1 MNIFCRQDQN
11 NRIHTDTDQTMQARI
26 IADEDNIAVI
36 NQLFDGC
43 MRTVS
48 DENGRV
54 GGFEPFTCCACD
66 MFIKPG
72 NVRVATWK
80 MLEKNSGLLQ
90 ARTLNPLHP
99 NLTAYYSYCGPH
111 GISPADDESFDLKR
125 LMLSPRSQTSTTR
138 RKKACPKK
146 AARKTNAKTRKK
158 KCPTIASKPV
168 GLIACKYCFTSLR
181 NGHIPKFAISNGF
194 FFGTPP
200 KELLELNDVELAFI
214 SPVKAYGYCFTYT
227 GSKSCSMQLKGTL
240 SFYKIDP
247 NSLVRTVA
255 KFSAFDMSENIV
267 VVLYGKMTKSQK
279 EKAKKRSC
287 LRPAKVLA
295 AVEWLCLNHET
306 FKTLSIDLDELRRN
320 MGKPY
325 VVDHSEMKETD
336 QDACLSVAQQR
347 QAVRT
352 NIESVDYF
360 QIFFPDKTINP
371 TQGGYSNKQS
381 FEEYVKAAKL
391 SHLSFHLHT
400 DFQKNYVPDY
410 KDDNLV
416 NACLLQFPYGRGGL
430 NECRFDK
437 TGESASESIDII
449 HYIKALSRNSQ
460 PQFHLQLFSLILYN
474 LHQKQRMVRGASV
487 VARDTLKAGVIAHQI
502 TTQQVRDAV
511 GRVRHGTGGGTSPG
525 DVFIGSVDA
534 VAGHVAHSNRNTKRA
549 RRNAESLTHHF
560 GMPSYFL
567 TVSPDD
573 DYNILVQVYS
583 GQLVDT
589 PGTRIE
595 TLSDNELADM
605 HSKRT
610 EVRVKYPGICAHA
623 FELMM
628 DIVVGKIIGWDNPDR
643 RGMFGECL
651 AFTQTVEEQGRLSLH
666 AHFQIWIK
674 EVNEIRD
681 NLFSNREYVVDCA
694 KRELC
699 SHVDKHVS
707 TKFLFQEVHATE
719 SAMKYTDVFPHEC
732 TVADFRERKHPV
744 LADDQTL
751 RNLRHKIA
759 CKLPGENSFA
769 ICPHCLKGWTIEEI
783 INCYLVN
790 AVGVPNL
797 SVWPDDTIH
806 RLKAMCV
813 QHQRDDPPASVMP
826 SWLVEAAYNV
836 HRHSAK
842 SCFKRKFGTLS
853 GLECRFRYPKPKRQ
867 RTCIQEVGD
876 SAKVKWYSFDGSF
889 SVVACL
895 EVIVQRALWDAF
907 QNQSCPYISHSKFQC
922 NSNIQMLLPGIL
934 AAYVFKYT
942 YKPTQDEDSAGY
954 DRMINQVSRLVANM
968 DHRQITIFSET
979 ICRLLGAAIAHQ
991 SSNVVGASM
1000 AAYLTRNDSRFKMSH
1015 DFVWCPLRDLKALL
1029 EGQKVNYY
1037 LSASLGKAQWTCTAL
1052 NYLCRNKLLEHEC
1065 TFDFFTKYSAVPNTK
1080 RRKDEDQGP
1089 RYFAFENGAYIH
1101 PTFDP
1106 KTDNFSMILG
1116 RCNVE
1121 DSKQSEDSSPITRKL
1136 IKVLQHD
1143 FPDTASFNGRIT
1155 DPDVTINPLMEKYS
1169 SFALLL
1175 FVPFR
1180 CLADLQVDGSYTR
1193 KFRELHSQ
1201 DFFSAGQL
1209 KFLQNIQ
1216 DAKANSFRFIS
1227 REDELQRTTTPF
1239 SAAGRKLPEELSSD
1253 LDDDENPVEFAHMCA
1268 NPETA
1273 LLHDQLTSAIHDS
1286 LAGSNKDE
1294 ADPVSPFP
1302 TSINL
1307 FAFRLKGTNKAGFQ
1321 CLPTPS
1327 SAGLRGNVVQY
1338 DSTEATENDLS
1349 ASANDL
1355 PIGSSNRVT
1364 QSDLIHT
1371 LLVGR
1376 NNRRVAIEV
1385 AERNDPDSAE
1395 GATTADGS
1403 ARSIIEWGIAAELD
1417 QEQQTAFQI
1426 ITSHF
1431 VLTLYRKAMADPD
1444 GYGDRSKRAVL
1455 LGNYTA
1461 LCKLTR
1467 TNYKRNPQ
1475 LVGLLHGP
1483 GGSGKSKVIN
1493 LVIQYASSFCN
1504 MLPGYNFTDR
1514 TILVCAYSGV
1524 AATLLRGQTFHSALF
1539 LNQKKELSAEQVEA
1553 FLDVEMIII
1562 DEISFAGYNNF
1573 EKLHVN
1579 LETLKQKMNVLY
1591 GGIDIVFAG
1600 DFRQLT
1606 PIKSVPIYKQ
1616 KGDLLFR
1623 GGINAYMELNGR
1635 HRFRND
1641 PEWGEILNAIRE
1653 GTVTADQIAR
1663 INERK
1668 VDVGDVLP
1676 EDTQIAVHFNKDRD
1690 VKNSAIFHQQL
1701 LSDISQSGSSCQSIL
1716 LFAGDVSVKRGGA
1729 GTSFEKCT
1737 SAFHALY
1744 QHVGE
1749 DDIVYGDRSF
1759 RTDPLLKIRIGAR
1772 VMVTKNINVSAGIA
1786 NGTVATVQKVLFQPG
1801 EEGFNVDVGGGATVL
1816 GVFSDRVRGILLRH
1830 TDPTIEPQQFILQP
1844 ESFTIHPLIPVKHE
1858 LRTSSGQ
1865 REQWTVRITHFPLVL
1880 TWATTVHKLQGQT
1893 VDRLFIHSW
1902 KEAADWIYVALSRV
1916 ATRSG
1921 LFLNKYLPF
1930 QLPSLQPDE
1939 DYKSMI
1945 TFFRTRRTRPAL
1957 DAADIETILRETS

>member
-1 MNIFCRQDQN
+1 MNTNKLI
-11 NRIHTDTDQTMQARI
+11 QARCI
-26 IADEDNIAVI
+26 PSDDNIAVI
-36 NQLFDGC
+36 NQHFDDC
-43 MRTVS
+43 MRMVS
-48 DENGRV
+48 DENGRIV
-54 GGFEPFTCCACD
+54 GYEPFTCCACD
-66 MFIKPG
+66 MFVKPA
-72 NVRVATWK
+72 NIRVATWK
-80 MLEKNSGLLQ
+80 MLEKNSRVFMAQ
-90 ARTLNPLHP
+90 SLNPLHP
-99 NLTAYYSYCGPH
+99 DLVAYYSYSGPH
-111 GISPADDESFDLKR
+111 GIPPTDDESFDLKR
-125 LMLSPRSQTSTTR
+125 LMLSPRSQTSTAR
-138 RKKACPKK
+138 RKDTGQKK
-146 AARKTNAKTRKK
+146 TAGKSNAKKRKK
-158 KCPTIASKPV
+158 NLTSTSKPV
-168 GLIACKYCFTSLR
+168 GLIACKYCYTSIR

-194 FFGTPP
+194 FFGAPP

-227 GSKSCSMQLKGTL
+227 GAKSSSMQLKGTL

-255 KFSAFDMSENIV
+255 KFGAFDMSENIV

-279 EKAKKRSC
+279 EKARKRSC

-295 AVEWLCLNHET
+295 ALEWLCHNHET
-306 FKTLSIDLDELRRN
+306 FKTLSIDLDDLRRN

-430 NECRFDK
+430 NECRADK
-437 TGESASESIDII
+437 IGDSFSESIDII

-511 GRVRHGTGGGTSPG
+511 GRVRKGASHSTSPG
-525 DVFIGSVDA
+525 DLFLGSVDA

-549 RRNAESLTHHF
+549 PRNAESLTHHF

-583 GQLVDT
+583 GQLVDR

-595 TLSDNELADM
+595 NLSDNDLANM
-605 HSKRT
+605 HSKRA
-610 EVRVKYPGICAHA
+610 EVRVKYPGVCAHA

-628 DIVVGKIIGWDNPDR
+628 DIVVGKIIGWDNPGR

-674 EVNEIRD
+674 EVNELRD
-681 NLFSNREYVVDCA
+681 KLFSSTGYIVACA
-694 KRELC
+694 KKELC
-699 SHVDKHVS
+699 KHVDRHIS
-707 TKFLFQEVHATE
+707 TKFISQDLDPMAGT
-719 SAMKYTDVFPHEC
+719 MKCFDIFPHDC
-732 TVADFRERKHPV
+732 TVADFRQRRHPI

-769 ICPHCLKGWTIEEI
+769 ICPHCLKGWTIEDI
-783 INCYLVN
+783 IHCYLIN

-797 SVWPDDTIH
+797 SAWPDDTIH

-813 QHQRDDPPASVMP
+813 QHQRDNPPASVMP

-836 HRHSAK
+836 HRHSIK

-853 GLECRFRYPKPKRQ
+853 GLECRFRYPKPKRR

-876 SAKVKWYSFDGSF
+876 DATIKWYSFDGSF
-889 SVVACL
+889 SVIASL

-922 NSNIQMLLPGIL
+922 NTNIQMLLPGIL

-942 YKPTQDEDSAGY
+942 YKATQDEDSAGY

-968 DHRQITIFSET
+968 SHRQITAFSET

-1000 AAYLTRNDSRFKMSH
+1000 AAYLTRNDSRFQMSH
-1015 DFVWCPLRDLKALL
+1015 EFVWCPLRDLKSLL
-1029 EGQKVNYY
+1029 EGHKVNYY
-1037 LSASLGKAQWTCTAL
+1037 LSASLGKAQWACTAL
-1052 NYLCRNKLLEHEC
+1052 NYLCRNELLEHEC
-1065 TFDFFTKYSAVPNTK
+1065 TFDFFTKYRAVPSTK
-1080 RRKDEDQGP
+1080 RRKAEEHGP
-1089 RYFAFENGAYIH
+1089 RYYAFENKGYIH
-1101 PTFDP
+1101 PSFDP
-1106 KTDNFSMILG
+1106 KSGNFSMILA
-1116 RCNVE
+1116 RYNAE
-1121 DSKQSEDSSPITRKL
+1121 DSDQTDASSAVTRKL

-1143 FPDTASFNGRIT
+1143 FPDTASFNGLIT
-1155 DPDVTINPLMEKYS
+1155 DPDVIINPSMEKYS

-1180 CLADLQVDGSYTR
+1180 CLADLQVDGSYTK
-1193 KFRELHSQ
+1193 KFRQLYGQ
-1201 DFFSAGQL
+1201 TFFSRDQL

-1216 DAKANSFRFIS
+1216 DAKANSFRYIS
-1227 REDELQRTTTPF
+1227 REDELQRTTVPF
-1239 SAAGRKLPEELSSD
+1239 SAAGRLIPEELS
-1253 LDDDENPVEFAHMCA
+1253 LALEEDESPVEFAKMCA
-1268 NPETA
+1268 NPETS
-1273 LLHDQLTSAIHDS
+1273 LLHDRLTSAMHDS

-1294 ADPVSPFP
+1294 ANPVSPFP

-1307 FAFRLKGTNKAGFQ
+1307 FAFRLKGTNKGGFQ

-1327 SAGLRGNVVQY
+1327 TAGLQESVVRY
-1338 DSTEATENDLS
+1338 DSTEATEHDLL
-1349 ASANDL
+1349 ASVNDL
-1355 PIGSSNRVT
+1355 PTDSRNRVT

-1371 LLVGR
+1371 LLVGQT
-1376 NNRRVAIEV
+1376 NRRVVIEV
-1385 AERNDPDSAE
+1385 AEREDPDSAE

-1403 ARSIIEWGIAAELD
+1403 ARSIIEWGVAAELD

-1431 VLTLYRKAMADPD
+1431 VLTLYRKAMADSD
-1444 GYGDRSKRAVL
+1444 GYGDRSNRAL
-1455 LGNYTA
+1455 LLSNYTA

-1553 FLDVEMIII
+1553 FLDVEMVII
-1562 DEISFAGYNNF
+1562 DEISFAGYKDF
-1573 EKLHVN
+1573 EKLHLN
-1579 LETLKQKMNVLY
+1579 LETLKQRMNALY
-1591 GGIDIVFAG
+1591 GGVDIVFAG

-1606 PIKSVPIYKQ
+1606 PIKALPIYKH
-1616 KGDLLFR
+1616 KGDLLFK

-1653 GTVTADQIAR
+1653 GTVTTDQIAR

-1701 LSDISQSGSSCQSIL
+1701 LSDISQSGCSFQSIL
-1716 LFAGDVSVKRGGA
+1716 IFAGDVSVKKGGT

-1749 DDIVYGDRSF
+1749 NDIVYGDRSF
-1759 RTDPLLKIRIGAR
+1759 RTDPLLKLRIGSR

-1801 EEGFNVDVGGGATVL
+1801 EEGFNVNIGGGATVL
-1816 GVFSDRVRGILLRH
+1816 GVFSDKVRGILLKH
-1830 TDPTIEPQQFILQP
+1830 TDPTIEPQQFILKP

-1930 QLPSLQPDE
+1930 HLPRLQPDE

-1957 DAADIETILRETS
+1957 DDMDIEAILHESS

>member
-1 MNIFCRQDQN
+1 M
-11 NRIHTDTDQTMQARI
+11 
-26 IADEDNIAVI
+26 
-36 NQLFDGC
+36 
-43 MRTVS
+43 
-48 DENGRV
+48 
-54 GGFEPFTCCACD
+54 GG
-66 MFIKPG
+66 
-72 NVRVATWK
+72 
-80 MLEKNSGLLQ
+80 
-90 ARTLNPLHP
+90 
-99 NLTAYYSYCGPH
+99 
-111 GISPADDESFDLKR
+111 
-125 LMLSPRSQTSTTR
+125 
-138 RKKACPKK
+138 
-146 AARKTNAKTRKK
+146 
-158 KCPTIASKPV
+158 
-168 GLIACKYCFTSLR
+168 
-181 NGHIPKFAISNGF
+181 
-194 FFGTPP
+194 
-200 KELLELNDVELAFI
+200 
-214 SPVKAYGYCFTYT
+214 
-227 GSKSCSMQLKGTL
+227 
-240 SFYKIDP
+240 
-247 NSLVRTVA
+247 
-255 KFSAFDMSENIV
+255 
-267 VVLYGKMTKSQK
+267 
-279 EKAKKRSC
+279 
-287 LRPAKVLA
+287 
-295 AVEWLCLNHET
+295 
-306 FKTLSIDLDELRRN
+306 
-320 MGKPY
+320 
-325 VVDHSEMKETD
+325 
-336 QDACLSVAQQR
+336 
-347 QAVRT
+347 
-352 NIESVDYF
+352 
-360 QIFFPDKTINP
+360 
-371 TQGGYSNKQS
+371 
-381 FEEYVKAAKL
+381 
-391 SHLSFHLHT
+391 
-400 DFQKNYVPDY
+400 
-410 KDDNLV
+410 
-416 NACLLQFPYGRGGL
+416 GGL
-430 NECRFDK
+430 NECRADK
-437 TGESASESIDII
+437 IGDSFSESIDII

-511 GRVRHGTGGGTSPG
+511 GRVRKGASHSTSPG
-525 DVFIGSVDA
+525 DLFLGSVDA

-583 GQLVDT
+583 GQLVDR

-595 TLSDNELADM
+595 NLSDNDLANM
-605 HSKRT
+605 HSKRA
-610 EVRVKYPGICAHA
+610 EVRVKYPGVCAHA

-628 DIVVGKIIGWDNPDR
+628 DIVVGKIIGWDNPGR

-674 EVNEIRD
+674 EVNELRD
-681 NLFSNREYVVDCA
+681 KLFSSTGYIVACA
-694 KRELC
+694 KKELC
-699 SHVDKHVS
+699 KHVDRHIS
-707 TKFLFQEVHATE
+707 TKFISQDLDPMAGT
-719 SAMKYTDVFPHEC
+719 MKRFDIFPHDC
-732 TVADFRERKHPV
+732 TVADFRQRRHPI

-769 ICPHCLKGWTIEEI
+769 ICPHCLKGWTIEDI
-783 INCYLVN
+783 IHCYLIN

-797 SVWPDDTIH
+797 SAWPDDTIH

-813 QHQRDDPPASVMP
+813 QHQRDNPPASVMP

-836 HRHSAK
+836 HRHSIK

-853 GLECRFRYPKPKRQ
+853 GLECRFRYPKPKRR

-876 SAKVKWYSFDGSF
+876 DATIKWYSFDGSF
-889 SVVACL
+889 SVIASL

-922 NSNIQMLLPGIL
+922 NTNIQMLLPGIL

-942 YKPTQDEDSAGY
+942 YKATQDEDSAGY

-968 DHRQITIFSET
+968 SHRQITAFSET

-1000 AAYLTRNDSRFKMSH
+1000 AAYLTRNDSRFQMSH
-1015 DFVWCPLRDLKALL
+1015 EFVWCPLRDLKSLL
-1029 EGQKVNYY
+1029 EGHKVNYY
-1037 LSASLGKAQWTCTAL
+1037 LSASLGKAQWACTAL
-1052 NYLCRNKLLEHEC
+1052 NYLCRNELLEHEC
-1065 TFDFFTKYSAVPNTK
+1065 TFDFFTKYRAVPSTK
-1080 RRKDEDQGP
+1080 RRKAEEHGP
-1089 RYFAFENGAYIH
+1089 RYYAFENKGYIH
-1101 PTFDP
+1101 PSFDP
-1106 KTDNFSMILG
+1106 KSGNFSMILA
-1116 RCNVE
+1116 RYNAE
-1121 DSKQSEDSSPITRKL
+1121 DSDQTDASSAVTRKL

-1143 FPDTASFNGRIT
+1143 FPDTASFNGLIT
-1155 DPDVTINPLMEKYS
+1155 DPDVIINPSMEKYS

-1180 CLADLQVDGSYTR
+1180 CLADLQVDGSYTK
-1193 KFRELHSQ
+1193 KFRQLYGQ
-1201 DFFSAGQL
+1201 TFFSRDQL

-1216 DAKANSFRFIS
+1216 DAKANSFRYIS
-1227 REDELQRTTTPF
+1227 REDELQRTTVPF
-1239 SAAGRKLPEELSSD
+1239 SAAGRLIPEELS
-1253 LDDDENPVEFAHMCA
+1253 LALEEDESPVEFAKMCA
-1268 NPETA
+1268 NPETS
-1273 LLHDQLTSAIHDS
+1273 LLHDRLTSAMHDS

-1294 ADPVSPFP
+1294 ANPVSPFP

-1307 FAFRLKGTNKAGFQ
+1307 FAFRLKGTNKGGFQ

-1327 SAGLRGNVVQY
+1327 TAGLQESVVRY
-1338 DSTEATENDLS
+1338 DSTEATEHDLL
-1349 ASANDL
+1349 ASVNDL
-1355 PIGSSNRVT
+1355 PTDSRNRVT

-1371 LLVGR
+1371 LLVGQT
-1376 NNRRVAIEV
+1376 NRRVVIEV
-1385 AERNDPDSAE
+1385 AEREDPDSAE

-1403 ARSIIEWGIAAELD
+1403 ARSIIEWGVAAELD

-1431 VLTLYRKAMADPD
+1431 VLTLYRKAMADSD
-1444 GYGDRSKRAVL
+1444 GYGDRSNRAL
-1455 LGNYTA
+1455 LLSNYTA

-1553 FLDVEMIII
+1553 FLDVEMVII
-1562 DEISFAGYNNF
+1562 DEISFAGYKDF
-1573 EKLHVN
+1573 EKLHLN
-1579 LETLKQKMNVLY
+1579 LETLKQRMNALY
-1591 GGIDIVFAG
+1591 GGVDIVFAG

-1606 PIKSVPIYKQ
+1606 PIKALPIYKH
-1616 KGDLLFR
+1616 KGDLLFK

-1653 GTVTADQIAR
+1653 GTVTTDQIAR

-1701 LSDISQSGSSCQSIL
+1701 LSDISQSGCSFQSIL
-1716 LFAGDVSVKRGGA
+1716 IFAGDVSVKKGGT

-1749 DDIVYGDRSF
+1749 NDIVYGDRSF
-1759 RTDPLLKIRIGAR
+1759 RTDPLLKLRIGSR

-1801 EEGFNVDVGGGATVL
+1801 EEGFNVNIGGGATVL
-1816 GVFSDRVRGILLRH
+1816 GVFSDKVRGILLKH
-1830 TDPTIEPQQFILQP
+1830 TDPTIEPQQFILKP

-1930 QLPSLQPDE
+1930 HLPRLQPDE

-1957 DAADIETILRETS
+1957 DDMDIEAILHESS